1 MVERALEAAETLAA
15 KGIDTMV
22 IDMHTIKPI
31 DREAIIR
38 AASSGAIVTAE
49 DHSVMGGL
57 GSAVAEVLVEEAP
70 TMMRMIGVRD
80 KFGESG
86 SPMDIMDKMGL
97 TSENIA
103 SKLEE
108 LLSK

>member
-1 MVERALEAAETLAA
+1 M
-15 KGIDTMV
+15 
-22 IDMHTIKPI
+22 
-31 DREAIIR
+31 
-38 AASSGAIVTAE
+38 
-49 DHSVMGGL
+49 
-57 GSAVAEVLVEEAP
+57 LVEEAP

-103 SKLEE
+103 SKVVD

>member
-1 MVERALEAAETLAA
+1 MSFLDCGRLNNPFE
-15 KGIDTMV
+15 
-22 IDMHTIKPI
+22 
-31 DREAIIR
+31 
-38 AASSGAIVTAE
+38 SF
-49 DHSVMGGL
+49 
-57 GSAVAEVLVEEAP
+57 AEVLVEEAP